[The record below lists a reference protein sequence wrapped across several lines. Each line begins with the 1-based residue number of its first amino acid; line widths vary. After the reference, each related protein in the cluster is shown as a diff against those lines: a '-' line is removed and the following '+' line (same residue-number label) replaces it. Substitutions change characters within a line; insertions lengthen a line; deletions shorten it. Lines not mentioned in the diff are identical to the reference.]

1 MSAILIGGFF
11 VLLALGM
18 PLAFAMAIAAMIAI
32 IEHGAFPLSLI
43 PQRALLGADAF
54 SLLAIP
60 FFILAGNL
68 MNRGGMTDRM
78 IGLAN
83 AIVGRFTGGLGLG
96 NIMASLFFSGVSGSA
111 VADTTAL
118 GATLIPAMKKEG
130 YGGGFSA
137 AVTAAS
143 SICGPIIPPSIPL
156 VLYALTAGSGVSI
169 GALFLAGVV
178 PGLMLGV
185 GLMGICWFISK
196 RRNYPSHG
204 GVSLGEFLRR
214 AGAASFALVM
224 PIIILGGVVGGIF
237 TVTESAAI
245 AVLYAF
251 LVGLFVYRE
260 LTLSEFVEE
269 LGRSALQSAGVMI
282 IVAMAALFGWLL
294 AVSGFPRAVGNALL
308 WISDD
313 PIVLLLVINAFLLVV
328 GLFLEAIA
336 ALTIIVPILVPIA
349 NAHGIDLTHLG
360 VVLVLNLM
368 LGLLTPPVGICLY
381 IAAHFAETR
390 IENVFREVLPFLA
403 LGIAVLL
410 VITLFPQLVLFLP
423 NLIMSR

>member
-11 VLLALGM
+11 ILLALGM

-43 PQRALLGADAF
+43 PQRALIGADTF

-68 MNRGGMTDRM
+68 MNRGGMTDRL

-96 NIMASLFFSGVSGSA
+96 NITASLFFSGVSGSA

-130 YGGGFSA
+130 YGGAFSA

-169 GALFLAGVV
+169 GALFLGGVV
-178 PGLMLGV
+178 PGLMLGF
-185 GLMGICWFISK
+185 GLMGVCWVISK
-196 RRNYPSHG
+196 RRNYPAYG
-204 GVSLGEFLRR
+204 AVSFREFGRR
-214 AGAASFALVM
+214 AGKASFALVM
-224 PIIILGGVVGGIF
+224 PVIILGGVVGGIF

-260 LTLSEFVEE
+260 LTLPDFVEE

-294 AVSGFPRAVGNALL
+294 AVSGFPRAVGNALV

-313 PIVLLLVINAFLLVV
+313 PVVVLLVIVGFLLVV

-349 NAHGIDLTHLG
+349 ITLGIDLTHLG
-360 VVLVLNLM
+360 VVVVLTLM

-390 IENVFREVLPFLA
+390 IESVFREVLPFLA

-410 VITLFPQLVLFLP
+410 LITLFPQLVLFLP
-423 NLIMSR
+423 NLVMSR